1 MIRLMITKTDAAAE
15 PPILPVQA
23 PRDQRM
29 GRAPHAEPAK
39 GVPAA
44 TGNGQAQCL
53 GHDSKSHPY
62 SSEEKLA

>member
-1 MIRLMITKTDAAAE
+1 MIRLMITKTDVAAE

-44 TGNGQAQCL
+44 IGNGQGQRL